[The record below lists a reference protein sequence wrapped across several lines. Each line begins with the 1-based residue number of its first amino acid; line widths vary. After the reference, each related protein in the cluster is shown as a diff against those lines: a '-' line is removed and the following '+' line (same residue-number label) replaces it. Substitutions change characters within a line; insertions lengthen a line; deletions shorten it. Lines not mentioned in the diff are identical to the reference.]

1 MNRIDDIL
9 KRMDVLPNTQ
19 IKVSYRPGV
28 AEMTLLGGRKQTVYI
43 ERGGGRY
50 MLTSRVLGKQRVE
63 NFYEKYSER
72 GLALTV
78 WNRNNHSGVVEFA
91 FDDAGRLVGRI
102 AQVRETLDR
111 EELLFYLQRLAQE
124 CDRFEYLLTGK
135 DQM

>member
-9 KRMDVLPNTQ
+9 KRMYVLPNTQ

-28 AEMTLLGGRKQTVYI
+28 AEMTLLGGRKQIVYI
-43 ERGGGRY
+43 ERDGSRY

-72 GLALTV
+72 GLALAV
-78 WNRNNHSGVVEFA
+78 WNRNNHSGVVEFV
-91 FDDAGRLVGRI
+91 FDDTGRLVGRI
-102 AQVRETLDR
+102 AQIRETLDR

-135 DQM
+135 DLM